1 MASPGKQTG
10 IANRLAP
17 YAIGLAVLS
26 GLYLASLY
34 SYLLFHSFAEA
45 FSIVVAC
52 TVFAVFWNA
61 RGFLTNACYLVI
73 GVAYL
78 FVAFVDLTH
87 MLAYG
92 RMNIFTEF
100 GPDLAIQL
108 WIVARYLQSISML
121 AAILLIGG
129 RIHPGYLL
137 AGYAVLVTFLYSTI
151 FYWRVFPECFNPE
164 TGLTHFKI
172 ASEYIICLIL
182 LASLILL
189 IIRRDRFDRS
199 VFGLLAA
206 SIVVTIASELA
217 FTFYTQLNDWQN
229 LLGHYLKIVSFYLV
243 FRAFVE
249 VGLKKPYALLFR
261 DLQQA
266 KEAAEAASHVKS
278 AFLANM
284 SHEIRTPMNGI
295 IGLTDLA
302 LDTEL
307 TAEQREYLEM
317 VKGSADYL
325 LAVINDI
332 LDFSKIE
339 AGKLEMETIAFI
351 LRDHLDETLATLGLR
366 ADAKNL
372 ELAQEVASD
381 VPDGLVGDPGRLR
394 QVIVNLVG
402 NAIKFTEHGEIVVHV
417 DRESQ
422 ADEHVTLHFAVSD
435 TGIGVPDDKRE
446 SLFKAFS
453 QVDASTTRKHGGTG
467 LGLAISKQLVERMDG
482 RIWVESEL
490 GIGSTFHFTARFG
503 LSAESVQRRLPTEVT
518 RLRGLPVLA
527 VDDNATN
534 LRVLQGTLTNWGMRP
549 SVASSGKQALEMLQQ
564 AQQAGEPFALLLLD
578 KMMPEMDGFAL
589 VEHIHQHPEL
599 TGATLM
605 MLSSAGR
612 REDAQRCRE
621 LGVSAYMTKPIRR
634 AELMDSILR
643 ALSLKE
649 SEDELAQLA
658 THPSRSHGARRLQ
671 ILLAEDNLVNQRL
684 TVRLLEKRGH
694 AVTVAGDGHET
705 LAALERQSF
714 DVVLMDVQ
722 MPGMDGLE
730 ATKSIRAK
738 ERSTGEHVPIV
749 AMTAGA
755 MKGDRERCLQA
766 GMDRYVSKPLNP
778 KDLFDI
784 VERIAGGNK
793 DDQSMPSELSETS
806 VSRPQS
812 TGQPSSIRSE
822 SQ

>member
-1 MASPGKQTG
+1 MASPGRQTA

-17 YAIGLAVLS
+17 YALGLTVLS
-26 GLYLASLY
+26 GLYLARLY

-92 RMNIFTEF
+92 EMNIFPEF
-100 GPDLAIQL
+100 GPDLGIQL

-121 AAILLIGG
+121 AAMLLIGG
-129 RIHPGYLL
+129 RIHPGHLL

-172 ASEYIICLIL
+172 VSEYIICLLL

-217 FTFYTQLNDWQN
+217 FTFYAQLYDWQN

-317 VKGSADYL
+317 VKSSADYL

-339 AGKLEMETIAFI
+339 AGKLELETIAFS

-417 DRESQ
+417 DRDSQ
-422 ADEHVTLHFAVSD
+422 ADEHVTLHFAVTD

-467 LGLAISKQLVERMDG
+467 LGLAISKQLVERMGG

-503 LSAESVQRRLPTEVT
+503 LSAEPVQRRLPTEVT

-534 LRVLQGTLTNWGMRP
+534 LRVLQGMLTNWGMRP

-589 VEHIHQHPEL
+589 V
-599 TGATLM
+599 GA
-605 MLSSAGR
+605 
-612 REDAQRCRE
+612 
-621 LGVSAYMTKPIRR
+621 
-634 AELMDSILR
+634 
-643 ALSLKE
+643 
-649 SEDELAQLA
+649 
-658 THPSRSHGARRLQ
+658 HPS
-671 ILLAEDNLVNQRL
+671 
-684 TVRLLEKRGH
+684 T
-694 AVTVAGDGHET
+694 
-705 LAALERQSF
+705 
-714 DVVLMDVQ
+714 
-722 MPGMDGLE
+722 PGTDE
-730 ATKSIRAK
+730 APR
-738 ERSTGEHVPIV
+738 
-749 AMTAGA
+749 
-755 MKGDRERCLQA
+755 
-766 GMDRYVSKPLNP
+766 
-778 KDLFDI
+778 
-784 VERIAGGNK
+784 
-793 DDQSMPSELSETS
+793 
-806 VSRPQS
+806 
-812 TGQPSSIRSE
+812 
-822 SQ
+822 

>member
-1 MASPGKQTG
+1 MASPGRQTA

-17 YAIGLAVLS
+17 YAIGLAVLL

-87 MLAYG
+87 LLAYG
-92 RMNIFTEF
+92 EMNIFPEF

-121 AAILLIGG
+121 AAMLLIGG
-129 RIHPGYLL
+129 RIHPGHLL

-172 ASEYIICLIL
+172 VSEYIICLLL

-217 FTFYTQLNDWQN
+217 FTFYTQLYDWQN

-317 VKGSADYL
+317 VK
-325 LAVINDI
+325 
-332 LDFSKIE
+332 E
-339 AGKLEMETIAFI
+339 
-351 LRDHLDETLATLGLR
+351 
-366 ADAKNL
+366 
-372 ELAQEVASD
+372 
-381 VPDGLVGDPGRLR
+381 
-394 QVIVNLVG
+394 
-402 NAIKFTEHGEIVVHV
+402 
-417 DRESQ
+417 
-422 ADEHVTLHFAVSD
+422 
-435 TGIGVPDDKRE
+435 
-446 SLFKAFS
+446 
-453 QVDASTTRKHGGTG
+453 
-467 LGLAISKQLVERMDG
+467 
-482 RIWVESEL
+482 
-490 GIGSTFHFTARFG
+490 FG
-503 LSAESVQRRLPTEVT
+503 
-518 RLRGLPVLA
+518 GLP
-527 VDDNATN
+527 
-534 LRVLQGTLTNWGMRP
+534 
-549 SVASSGKQALEMLQQ
+549 
-564 AQQAGEPFALLLLD
+564 
-578 KMMPEMDGFAL
+578 
-589 VEHIHQHPEL
+589 
-599 TGATLM
+599 
-605 MLSSAGR
+605 AGR
-612 REDAQRCRE
+612 DQR
-621 LGVSAYMTKPIRR
+621 
-634 AELMDSILR
+634 
-643 ALSLKE
+643 
-649 SEDELAQLA
+649 
-658 THPSRSHGARRLQ
+658 HPGFLQ
-671 ILLAEDNLVNQRL
+671 D
-684 TVRLLEKRGH
+684 RGRQI
-694 AVTVAGDGHET
+694 GDGDNRLHP
-705 LAALERQSF
+705 A
-714 DVVLMDVQ
+714 
-722 MPGMDGLE
+722 
-730 ATKSIRAK
+730 
-738 ERSTGEHVPIV
+738 
-749 AMTAGA
+749 
-755 MKGDRERCLQA
+755 
-766 GMDRYVSKPLNP
+766 
-778 KDLFDI
+778 
-784 VERIAGGNK
+784 
-793 DDQSMPSELSETS
+793 
-806 VSRPQS
+806 
-812 TGQPSSIRSE
+812 
-822 SQ
+822 

>member
-1 MASPGKQTG
+1 MASPKTA
-10 IANRLAP
+10 IADRLAP
-17 YAIGLAVLS
+17 YALGLAILF
-26 GLYLASLY
+26 GLYLTQRY
-34 SYLLFHSFAEA
+34 SYPLFHSLAEA
-45 FSIVVAC
+45 FSIVVAF

-61 RGFLTNACYLVI
+61 RSFLANACYLLI

-87 MLAYG
+87 MLAYDG
-92 RMNIFTEF
+92 MTIFKGF

-108 WIVARYLQSISML
+108 WIVARYVQSISML
-121 AAILLIGG
+121 AAILLIGR
-129 RIHPGYLL
+129 RINPGYLL
-137 AGYAVLVTFLYSTI
+137 AGYAVLVSFLYATI

-172 ASEYIICLIL
+172 ASEYIICLL
-182 LASLILL
+182 LLVSLILL
-189 IIRRDRFDRS
+189 IGRRDAFDRS
-199 VFGLLAA
+199 VFGLLTA

-217 FTFYTQLNDWQN
+217 FTFYKELYGWQN
-229 LLGHYLKIVSFYLV
+229 LLGHYLKIVAFYLV

-266 KEAAEAASHVKS
+266 KETAESASRVKS

-317 VKGSADYL
+317 VKSSADYL

-339 AGKLEMETIAFI
+339 AGKLDMEMVVFG
-351 LRDHLDETLATLGLR
+351 LRDHLDETLATLGPR

-381 VPDGLVGDPGRLR
+381 VPDSLVGDPGRLR
-394 QVIVNLVG
+394 QVIINLVG
-402 NAIKFTEHGEIVVHV
+402 NAIKFTERGEVVVHV

-422 ADEHVTLHFAVSD
+422 ADEQVTLHFAVTD
-435 TGIGVPDDKRE
+435 TGIGIPADKRDK
-446 SLFKAFS
+446 LFKAFS

-503 LSAESVQRRLPTEVT
+503 LSAEPVQHRLPTEVT

-534 LRVLQGTLTNWGMRP
+534 LRVLQGTLTNWGLRP
-549 SVASSGKQALEMLQQ
+549 SVASSGKQALAMLQQ
-564 AQQAGEPFALLLLD
+564 AQQAGEPFALVLLD
-578 KMMPEMDGFAL
+578 K
-589 VEHIHQHPEL
+589 
-599 TGATLM
+599 
-605 MLSSAGR
+605 
-612 REDAQRCRE
+612 
-621 LGVSAYMTKPIRR
+621 
-634 AELMDSILR
+634 
-643 ALSLKE
+643 
-649 SEDELAQLA
+649 
-658 THPSRSHGARRLQ
+658 
-671 ILLAEDNLVNQRL
+671 
-684 TVRLLEKRGH
+684 
-694 AVTVAGDGHET
+694 
-705 LAALERQSF
+705 
-714 DVVLMDVQ
+714 
-722 MPGMDGLE
+722 
-730 ATKSIRAK
+730 
-738 ERSTGEHVPIV
+738 
-749 AMTAGA
+749 
-755 MKGDRERCLQA
+755 
-766 GMDRYVSKPLNP
+766 
-778 KDLFDI
+778 
-784 VERIAGGNK
+784 
-793 DDQSMPSELSETS
+793 
-806 VSRPQS
+806 
-812 TGQPSSIRSE
+812 
-822 SQ
+822 

>member
-1 MASPGKQTG
+1 MASPSRQTA

-17 YAIGLAVLS
+17 YGLGLAILF
-26 GLYLASLY
+26 GLYLTRLY
-34 SYLLFHSFAEA
+34 SYPLFHSLAEA
-45 FSIVVAC
+45 FSIVVAF

-61 RGFLTNACYLVI
+61 RSFLTNACYLLI

-92 RMNIFTEF
+92 GMNVFKGF

-108 WIVARYLQSISML
+108 WIVARYLQSISLL
-121 AAILLIGG
+121 AAVFLIGR
-129 RIHPGYLL
+129 RINSGYLL
-137 AGYAVLVTFLYSTI
+137 AGCAVLVSFLYATI
-151 FYWRVFPECFNPE
+151 FYWQIFPECFNPK
-164 TGLTHFKI
+164 TGLTPFKI
-172 ASEYIICLIL
+172 ASEYIICML
-182 LASLILL
+182 LLVSLILL
-189 IIRRDRFDRS
+189 IVRRGTFDRS

-217 FTFYTQLNDWQN
+217 FTFYKELYGWQN

-266 KEAAEAASHVKS
+266 KEAAESASRVKS

-317 VKGSADYL
+317 VKSSADYL
-325 LAVINDI
+325 LAVVNDI

-339 AGKLEMETIAFI
+339 AGKLDMEMVAFG
-351 LRDHLDETLATLGLR
+351 LRDHMDETLATLGLR

-372 ELAQEVASD
+372 ELTQEVASD
-381 VPDGLVGDPGRLR
+381 VPDSLVGDPGRLR

-402 NAIKFTEHGEIVVHV
+402 NAIKFTEHGEVVVHV

-422 ADEHVTLHFAVSD
+422 ADEHVTLHFAVTD
-435 TGIGVPDDKRE
+435 TGIGIPSDKRE

-467 LGLAISKQLVERMDG
+467 LGLAISKQLVERMGG
-482 RIWVESEL
+482 RIWEESEL
-490 GIGSTFHFTARFG
+490 GMGSTFHFTARFG
-503 LSAESVQRRLPTEVT
+503 LSAEPVQRRLPTEVT

-534 LRVLQGTLTNWGMRP
+534 LRALQGTLTNWGMRP
-549 SVASSGKQALEMLQQ
+549 SVASSGKQALAMLQQ
-564 AQQAGEPFALLLLD
+564 AQRAGEPFALVLLD

-621 LGVSAYMTKPIRR
+621 AGVSAYMTKPIRR

-643 ALSLKE
+643 ALSLKG
-649 SEDELAQLA
+649 SENEPAQLA
-658 THPSRSHGARRLQ
+658 THPPRSHCAQRLQ
-671 ILLAEDNLVNQRL
+671 ILLAEDNLVNQML
-684 TVRLLEKRGH
+684 AVRLLEKRGH
-694 AVTVAGDGHET
+694 AVTVAGNGHET

-722 MPGMDGLE
+722 MPEMDGLE

-738 ERSTGEHVPIV
+738 ERRTGGHVPIV

-755 MKGDRERCLQA
+755 MKGDRERCLEA
-766 GMDRYVSKPLNP
+766 GMDHYVSKPLLP
-778 KDLFDI
+778 RDLFDT
-784 VERIAGGNK
+784 VERLAAGIH
-793 DDQSMPSELSETS
+793 DSQSTPAESS
-806 VSRPQS
+806 VS
-812 TGQPSSIRSE
+812 SSNRTEASGPP
-822 SQ
+822 